1 MPNPTLSLSIPPQVL
16 RGDFAGWLK
25 VAMARRRMSQRMLAL
40 HSGLNHA
47 TISRLLTGSR
57 DPSLSTVLALI
68 RALEGPV
75 VPLASPGIDN
85 ELPQEEA
92 SMGRPGI
99 TARRQS
105 VRDPAPEQAPNYT

>member
-1 MPNPTLSLSIPPQVL
+1 
-16 RGDFAGWLK
+16 
-25 VAMARRRMSQRMLAL
+25 MARRRMSQRMLAL

-75 VPLASPGIDN
+75 VEVRSLHPAVHLPVALVWRRDTNLSP
-85 ELPQEEA
+85 A
-92 SMGRPGI
+92 
-99 TARRQS
+99 ARACIEF
-105 VRDPAPEQAPNYT
+105 VRGEVAR